1 MNIYVLRDD
10 NQMYLLHQ
18 VLGILE
24 ILQPQVFD
32 DAYKAGL
39 HSTLQCYFELLKYH
53 EPVKDVYSIMCL
65 FMDFLQSYMHAN
77 ATSALQFIE
86 LHAELIQYLSAN
98 YKRCIS
104 LRQLVQGVSLLKHR
118 TDTRK
123 TVDDKETVEEDEE
136 MEFKPLSSS
145 TSSSAVIS
153 SDTSVTLFPYTK
165 SFLAHPQWNHLETS
179 LLKIPQTDDIASILE
194 DIESITLKRPGLLD
208 SIFEKL
214 LELLFSP
221 NPNARSISHKLLVRH
236 LKTRPGNCFVNQTV
250 LAAYI
255 KCLQHEDI
263 GITASALECL
273 TEMVICLQ
281 EYSSEIL
288 MTVFELGIS
297 SKINT
302 SAQIKRC
309 VSTLKM
315 QHAC

>member
-1 MNIYVLRDD
+1 
-10 NQMYLLHQ
+10 MYLLHQ

-24 ILQPQVFD
+24 ILQPQVFED
-32 DAYKAGL
+32 TYKAGL
-39 HSTLQCYFELLKYH
+39 QSTLQCYFDLLKYH

-65 FMDFLQSYMHAN
+65 FMDFLQAYMHAN

-86 LHAELIQYLSAN
+86 LHAELIQYLSSN
-98 YKRCIS
+98 YRRCIS

-118 TDTRK
+118 TETRK
-123 TVDDKETVEEDEE
+123 TVDNKETVEEDEE
-136 MEFKPLSSS
+136 MEFKPS
-145 TSSSAVIS
+145 TSSAVIS
-153 SDTSVTLFPYTK
+153 DKLTSTSVTLFPYTK

-179 LLKIPQTDDIASILE
+179 LLKIPQTDDISTILE
-194 DIESITLKRPGLLD
+194 DIENITIKRPGLLE

-214 LELLFSP
+214 LEIIFSP
-221 NPNARSISHKLLVRH
+221 NPTARNIAHKLLVRH
-236 LKTRPGNCFVNQTV
+236 LKTNPGNFFVNQTV

-263 GITASALECL
+263 GITVSALESL

-288 MTVFELGIS
+288 MTVFELGIT
-297 SKINT
+297 SKTNT
-302 SAQIKRC
+302 SAQIKKC
-309 VSTLKM
+309 VSTLKT